1 MRTSITLRRLG
12 GRLSRMEGELTDGLG
27 MDLATIGSRL
37 RLLRRERGWRL
48 EDLAERTG
56 LSKAYL
62 SRLESGERQPSLTA
76 LFGVARAYGVSF
88 SALLE
93 PEPETQS
100 LAVVRAEDGPI
111 QQGNGLLYSKLS
123 NGNMTFNL
131 RPLRVVVPAE
141 RAGDTLYQH
150 EGEQWMYVLCG
161 RLCLELAEEEIVL
174 GPGDAA
180 HFDADNPHKLSALDG
195 RDAEV
200 VLVACA
206 VPYLLL
212 KSYL

>member
-1 MRTSITLRRLG
+1 MDDEIR
-12 GRLSRMEGELTDGLG
+12 DGLA
-27 MDLATIGSRL
+27 MDLGMVGSRL
-37 RLLRRERGWRL
+37 RGMRRERGWRL

-88 SALLE
+88 SALFE

-100 LAVVRAEDGPI
+100 LAVVRAEEDRI
-111 QQGNGLLYSKLS
+111 QRGNGLLYSKLS

-131 RPLRVVVPAE
+131 RPLRIVVPAE
-141 RAGDTLYQH
+141 RAGDTLYRH
-150 EGEQWMYVLCG
+150 EGEQWLYVLSG
-161 RLCLELAEEEIVL
+161 RLCLELPDEEIVL
-174 GPGDAA
+174 SPGDAA

-200 VLVACA
+200 ILVACA

>member
-1 MRTSITLRRLG
+1 
-12 GRLSRMEGELTDGLG
+12 MEGELTDGLG
-27 MDLATIGSRL
+27 AALATIGSRL
-37 RLLRRERGWRL
+37 RTLRREHGWRL

-62 SRLESGERQPSLTA
+62 SRLESGERQPSLSA
-76 LFGVARAYGVSF
+76 LFGVAKAYGVSF

-100 LAVVRAEDGPI
+100 LAVVRADEGGVHR
-111 QQGNGLLYSKLS
+111 GNGLLYSKLS
-123 NGNMTFNL
+123 NGSMTFNL
-131 RPLRVVVPAE
+131 RPLRIVVPAE
-141 RAGDTLYQH
+141 REGDALYRH
-150 EGEQWMYVLCG
+150 EGEQWLYVLSG
-161 RLCLELAEEEIVL
+161 RLCLELGGEEIAL

>member
-1 MRTSITLRRLG
+1 MRMDDEIR
-12 GRLSRMEGELTDGLG
+12 DGLA
-27 MDLATIGSRL
+27 MDLGMVGSRL
-37 RLLRRERGWRL
+37 RGMRRERGWRL

-88 SALLE
+88 SALFE

-100 LAVVRAEDGPI
+100 LAVVRAEEDRI
-111 QQGNGLLYSKLS
+111 QRGNGLLYSKLS

-131 RPLRVVVPAE
+131 RPLRIVVPAE
-141 RAGDTLYQH
+141 RAGDTLYRH
-150 EGEQWMYVLCG
+150 EGEQWLYVLSG
-161 RLCLELAEEEIVL
+161 RLCLELPDEEIVL
-174 GPGDAA
+174 SPGDAA

-200 VLVACA
+200 ILVACA

>member
-1 MRTSITLRRLG
+1 M
-12 GRLSRMEGELTDGLG
+12 DLG
-27 MDLATIGSRL
+27 MVGARL
-37 RLLRRERGWRL
+37 KSLRKERGWRL

-76 LFGVARAYGVSF
+76 LFGVARAYGISF
-88 SALLE
+88 SALFE
-93 PEPETQS
+93 PEPEKLS
-100 LAVVRAEDGPI
+100 SVVVRAEDGPI
-111 QQGNGLLYSKLS
+111 QRGNGLLYSKLS

-131 RPLRVVVPAE
+131 RPLRIVVPAE
-141 RAGDTLYQH
+141 RAGETLYQH
-150 EGEQWMYVLCG
+150 EGEQWLYVLSG
-161 RLCLELAEEEIVL
+161 RLCLELSEEEIVL

-180 HFDADNPHKLSALDG
+180 HFDADNPHKLKALDD

-200 VLVACA
+200 ILVACA